1 MPPKLK
7 EIFLPVRDEEHWKEV
22 TSHSNRRVTLVDLF
36 YPWFGRCDALD
47 EAFRGLYMTLEDPD
61 KKIQYLHA
69 DLSKV
74 PVFPEAEQ
82 PKPTAKPRFLIYLN
96 GEKKEDISGANY
108 SLMKDKIL
116 ALVDTLGD
124 VS

>member
-82 PKPTAKPRFLIYLN
+82 PKPTAKPRFLIYLVRA
-96 GEKKEDISGANY
+96 GFKG
-108 SLMKDKIL
+108 
-116 ALVDTLGD
+116 
-124 VS
+124 